1 MLFSKN
7 LSKEASTLTKW
18 LVSIPSVAHAKGP
31 SLINQAIYEGLREFP
46 YFKNHQEHLTLIT
59 HDDGTYDDE
68 FAAAQARRHS
78 KSSVVALVK
87 SLEEVSDTLVLL
99 CDTDTS
105 SPYHYGMFKGSS
117 TSCDE
122 LALKLRQ
129 LAEQGAVSS
138 KIEEILQSDSG
149 LFGLGILESKC
160 ATGAMIAVLKELSD
174 NYVHLNLNILF
185 VCTSESSL
193 QHRGIKQCIPF
204 IQKLCTQENLKLR
217 LAVNAK
223 PNTPTG
229 RWDDQLHIYA
239 GSYGKVEPSFYI
251 IGHSATAFR
260 PYAGFSAS
268 IIASELIRE
277 LELNPKLTQR
287 LHHQPLVPTFDSLR
301 VKEFGKDFSPDGMQV
316 SFSLPLLDLDLGA
329 LLEVLKEVAATAI
342 EHAADLVDQREASF
356 AKLKREDFIPETKDA
371 EVISFSDLVER
382 AKHNFQG
389 NLDKALAG
397 MVQKCRHEGLSLHQA
412 SITIIERLNE
422 IAHLPRPSIVIYYT
436 DNYVPPMGLEER
448 SSQDRE
454 LYMMLEGLIA
464 RMKQLGTIVPSMAPY
479 YAPTDGN
486 FLRPVGV
493 GPALRTLNEECPV
506 RAQELSTL
514 NVPTITLG
522 IAGDD
527 LTLLT
532 EHVDRDM
539 CEYLPKFLL
548 NLVDLLAQPENAL
561 QLEYHND
568 LSHHL
573 AELGKKAESIASAS
587 VREIQTINQQN
598 ASTGFYA
605 QVSQG
610 TLTPHSL
617 SSFLRPSATS
627 EHDARPALEHKDVP
641 LSLPLASAEAR
652 ADFVPTADLV
662 ESGDATTTAAI
673 ETVEAEDVTT
683 VPARDTARD
692 PARDAASQLTLQ
704 ESAAR
709 TSENADK
716 SAPDAARSSA
726 GKDEGKG
733 EGKGYLPLRAVK
745 SLFKKAQEAKQALE
759 DNIQAGSVAS
769 DSDSPLHAVA
779 AHHYK
784 GTGKQESAT
793 ATPSAIDVALEAAT
807 AIAQMV
813 NQEQDQAQAQAQLE
827 PEPADIDALPP
838 FAAATPA
845 ASKSEPEEAELVV
858 TPVASAVTAKPATRP
873 EPKSKKGK
881 KKNAKQK
888 AEAKRAQRA
897 APTAAADGVTAAGA
911 AAAAAEIKA
920 DAPQAPESEAPAPE
934 AAPEPVTTAEPQATE
949 PKATEPDGSY
959 ADTSALIEPELALAA
974 VTEMPTI
981 ESESEPEPQ
990 PEPEPLEER
999 AAAAEEQP
1007 TAPSPEA
1014 SAETSAESSAPADAA
1029 AVGATQQAETANST
1043 PDTAAP
1049 TSTAD
1054 ATADA
1059 TRGDADTAAAEADAA
1074 AASDKMAAATAHR
1087 NTEPDAVVEPD
1098 NEAKTKSAEPAPEAA
1113 SEQPALAAD
1122 PAAEAES
1129 ETEADSPAADPAAEN
1144 QADATQPPAPDHEAE
1159 RPARAPDAS
1168 AEPEDAPPQSEADAG
1183 ADSKPQDSTAKAD
1196 EAAAEVAPQDLFA
1209 ALAAAPV
1216 IATATSAQTESG
1228 PAPTDFF
1235 AQAQAQAA
1243 HPTELT
1249 QAETETQLETEPEA
1263 TSAETTHALAPE
1275 AKSPEAAAVKPEAEP
1290 EPEAEAATEAK
1301 AEPPAATS
1309 SASEPAVAEE
1319 AESEPSSAAPD
1330 LAADTASEPAAQA
1343 ADDTDLAFEEVAAH
1357 SARAELTA
1365 AEASA
1370 ATSTAEDANAAA
1382 GAAEDAK
1389 APESLAA
1396 TEDAPNAAAKSAD
1409 ADANADAGAGA
1420 KSSAESRAAPEVA
1433 ARDKEPALATALPA
1447 EDAAKD
1453 AAAGAEPAPQAEDA
1467 AKKAAS
1473 DAAAPA
1479 VGTEL
1484 KQAVDSAVD
1493 SIESALSSSLSKVSS
1508 FFKGKGK
1515 SKNKLM
1521 SSLNKLQ
1528 EHVKESIEQEKPKAE
1543 HHILTSKEPELNLDS
1558 VTGPKA
1564 QHTLEP
1570 ELSAVTAQ
1578 PLVDSAPA
1586 TSADE
1591 PIEPSGAESAAEVAA
1606 IAQVAARSA
1615 NSADSAGL
1623 AGAAEAADPSAAD
1636 AAAAVHEERLAREL
1650 EALVQED
1657 SASDAATDAVIAA
1670 LHQGDDHAKTIEVVT
1685 PPKPDFDLKSL
1696 TIATVAPEP
1705 QPEKET
1711 EPKVKA
1717 AAQPGAE
1724 AAAQNVAADT
1734 SVSGNTI
1741 ITRSPVVKPSKAVF
1755 ISAKEERKV
1764 EPEAQAEPE
1773 NKDRTAQPRSEVN
1786 ADMVAQ
1792 LMAEAVEQKFKAHK
1806 LAQIDAP
1813 RSYQESAQP
1822 FADGVYANDINVDL
1836 PSSQIFD
1843 PTSDTALEADALS
1856 QEIQAQS
1863 SDPLQ
1868 LPDGNAS
1875 VAPTVAAATE
1885 ARPEIQGFAPDAD
1898 AKLEEASA
1906 LNQLFAQAQKEL
1918 QGSAFTRRRHD
1929 AAYAAPDLDAPFAP
1943 DDPPPEA
1950 ARADNDSAFYEFA
1963 PDRAHA
1969 ELSADD
1975 LIAAS
1980 AQVPVAP
1987 VASAAPAE
1995 PTEPAPRPVPADFE
2009 TEIATEVTVATSAE
2023 SNAASNTAAPTLK
2036 RYDPAQAYAQL
2047 LLEDD
2052 DEYQAARPSVRT
2064 SVREQQ
2070 AQVAAQRAH
2079 AKQQALD
2086 AATEAALGDMMNDDF
2101 AAPAPQDAAPAPRIS
2116 RTRPGAKRNT
2126 PESELSVS
2134 ARRAALHRA
2143 MYGDEM
2149 PQAQASSTKL
2159 SATRPPLRSA
2169 APNANTPSSATRQ
2182 RGSYIDLNQHGDV
2195 VSYNPEAFGQV
2206 QRNASTVSASHAS
2219 GAMTE
2224 AANRTAPL
2232 AAPFDALAQGTVQGA
2247 MQGTVSAAPA
2257 STLNFGSSRLST
2269 TRSPINPSAPR
2280 ATSAS
2285 ASASNTSVSATNT
2298 SASNASASASN
2309 ASARRAPLT
2318 SSTSATKSS
2327 SLTRTSHPHNRFGPN
2342 SRLGIMDDDPLV
2354 GNAGRSLRPTQRSAN
2369 TTLRPTSSTSATTSA
2384 QSTLTRPSPAG
2395 VTSTVSATP
2404 ATSRSSS
2411 LSASKRPEAP
2421 RSSNTARTTSASTR
2435 PLTRSMPN
2443 AGTKVET
2450 LASSN
2455 PGVRILRTTSPQ
2467 QATAPKTVRP
2477 RNEVVYSKGG
2487 AVVISQRITA
2497 DQASTFLNQNH
2508 ESKESHEPT
2517 APTAIA
2523 GSTLSLRRSAEQS
2536 LNTSFK
2542 RLQEDKNISG
2552 TIVIRSDPNKRK

>member
-229 RWDDQLHIYA
+229 RRDDQLHIYA

-356 AKLKREDFIPETKDA
+356 AQLKREDFIPETKDA

-493 GPALRTLNEECPV
+493 GPALRILNEECPV

-539 CEYLPKFLL
+539 CEYLPQFLL

-652 ADFVPTADLV
+652 ADFVPTADLI

-683 VPARDTARD
+683 VPARD

-726 GKDEGKG
+726 GKDEDKG

-745 SLFKKAQEAKQALE
+745 SLLKKAQEAKQALE

-769 DSDSPLHAVA
+769 DSASPLHAVA

-813 NQEQDQAQAQAQLE
+813 NQEQEQEQAQAQAQSE
-827 PEPADIDALPP
+827 PEPADIDALAP

-845 ASKSEPEEAELVV
+845 ASKSEPAPKTETKAADSQAASDAQTTSERDDEEEAELVV

-881 KKNAKQK
+881 KKNKNAKQK
-888 AEAKRAQRA
+888 AEATRAQRT
-897 APTAAADGVTAAGA
+897 APTATADGVTAAGA
-911 AAAAAEIKA
+911 AAAAAEVKA
-920 DAPQAPESEAPAPE
+920 DAPQAPVSEAPAPE
-934 AAPEPVTTAEPQATE
+934 AALEPVTTAEPQATE
-949 PKATEPDGSY
+949 PKATEPDGNY

-981 ESESEPEPQ
+981 ESEPEPEPQ
-990 PEPEPLEER
+990 PESEPLEER

-1054 ATADA
+1054 AT
-1059 TRGDADTAAAEADAA
+1059 RGDADTTAAEADAA

-1098 NEAKTKSAEPAPEAA
+1098 NEAEAKSAEPAPEAA
-1113 SEQPALAAD
+1113 SEQPALAAE

-1129 ETEADSPAADPAAEN
+1129 ETEADSPAADPAAQN

-1168 AEPEDAPPQSEADAG
+1168 AAPEDAPPESEADAG

-1235 AQAQAQAA
+1235 AQAQAA

-1249 QAETETQLETEPEA
+1249 QAEPETELETEPEA

-1290 EPEAEAATEAK
+1290 EAEAATEAK
-1301 AEPPAATS
+1301 DEPPAATS

-1330 LAADTASEPAAQA
+1330 LAADTASEHAAQD
-1343 ADDTDLAFEEVAAH
+1343 ADDTDLTFEEVAAQ
-1357 SARAELTA
+1357 SESTELTA
-1365 AEASA
+1365 AEASTA

-1382 GAAEDAK
+1382 RVAEDAH
-1389 APESLAA
+1389 APELVAA
-1396 TEDAPNAAAKSAD
+1396 AEGAPNAAAN
-1409 ADANADAGAGA
+1409 ADANANADT
-1420 KSSAESRAAPEVA
+1420 KSSAESRAAPEA
-1433 ARDKEPALATALPA
+1433 AAQDKEPALATALPA
-1447 EDAAKD
+1447 EA
-1453 AAAGAEPAPQAEDA
+1453 AAAGTEPESPAEDD
-1467 AKKAAS
+1467 AKKADS

-1586 TSADE
+1586 TNADE

-1606 IAQVAARSA
+1606 IAQVTARSA

-1623 AGAAEAADPSAAD
+1623 AGAAEAADLSAADD
-1636 AAAAVHEERLAREL
+1636 AAAAHEERLAREL

-1724 AAAQNVAADT
+1724 AAAEDEAADT

-1773 NKDRTAQPRSEVN
+1773 NKDHAAQPRPEVN

-1856 QEIQAQS
+1856 QEIQAES

-1885 ARPEIQGFAPDAD
+1885 ARTEIQGFAPDAD

-1943 DDPPPEA
+1943 DAPPPEA

-1980 AQVPVAP
+1980 AQAPVAP
-1987 VASAAPAE
+1987 VASAAPVEPAE
-1995 PTEPAPRPVPADFE
+1995 TAPRPVPADFE

-2023 SNAASNTAAPTLK
+2023 SNADSNTAAPTLK

-2101 AAPAPQDAAPAPRIS
+2101 AAPSTQVPEAAPRIS
-2116 RTRPGAKRNT
+2116 RTRPGAKGKT
-2126 PESELSVS
+2126 KESEQSVS

-2159 SATRPPLRSA
+2159 SATRSSLRSA
-2169 APNANTPSSATRQ
+2169 APAANTTSNTRKQ

-2206 QRNASTVSASHAS
+2206 QRNASTVGASHAS

-2269 TRSPINPSAPR
+2269 TRSPINPSTPR

-2298 SASNASASASN
+2298 SASNASA
-2309 ASARRAPLT
+2309 RRAPLT
-2318 SSTSATKSS
+2318 SNTSATKSS

-2369 TTLRPTSSTSATTSA
+2369 TTLRPTSSASATTSA
-2384 QSTLTRPSPAG
+2384 KSTLTRPSPAG

-2404 ATSRSSS
+2404 ASSRPSS
-2411 LSASKRPEAP
+2411 LSTSKRPEVARP
-2421 RSSNTARTTSASTR
+2421 SSTQARPQNRSTPS
-2435 PLTRSMPN
+2435 

-2523 GSTLSLRRSAEQS
+2523 GSTLALRRSAEQS

-2542 RLQEDKNISG
+2542 RLQEDKSISG